1 MDKVE
6 LVSLGRDD
14 INKGTV
20 RSLDFIAN
28 YDWFEG
34 QLHNRLKVV
43 EYDPGTDISFEIKLS
58 TTYKPKDEEVS
69 YTGEFKTTIKL
80 NNVDDEIMDE
90 TIARTAMFTTETQVD
105 NTTYKKSFSKAGVT
119 IGTTCRKI
127 EGA

>member
-1 MDKVE
+1 MNRVKLIFVPV
-6 LVSLGRDD
+6 LLIIMSTQFSR
-14 INKGTV
+14 
-20 RSLDFIAN
+20 AN
-28 YDWFEG
+28 LF
-34 QLHNRLKVV
+34 
-43 EYDPGTDISFEIKLS
+43 
-58 TTYKPKDEEVS
+58 KPKDEEVS